1 MSREVVECPKCHG
14 AGRIEAFYHV
24 LSGVCFCC
32 KGQKTIVVDIEAN
45 KASLSADTRRKA
57 EWIMSS
63 TEDSY
68 IGLSYE
74 RLLAIR
80 EFAHGGW
87 GLREAY
93 PELRSHY
100 FAVGEWAFQ
109 AAQEEML
116 ANLVI

>member
-32 KGQKTIVVDIEAN
+32 KGQKTIVLDIEAA
-45 KASLSADTRRKA
+45 KSSLSESCRIKA
-57 EWIMSS
+57 KWVMRS
-63 TEDSY
+63 TEASY
-68 IGLSYE
+68 ANLSFAK
-74 RLLAIR
+74 LSAIR
-80 EFAHGGW
+80 DFVHGGW
-87 GLREAY
+87 ALREAY